1 MLYYLFNGLIT
12 MMHTSHEWGLMTK
25 HRKALRVSRPRGAQR
40 STYWLQL
47 PWSYSIPLIFASG
60 SLHWLLGRSL
70 YIVKVDV
77 YGHLGKRRE
86 DMDFIEVGYSLLS
99 MVFIVVLLAMMALML
114 AWLASRKLHDGGP
127 LGGLNSLAIAAACH
141 ADPDE
146 KDVAI
151 QPVMWGVI
159 REPTSEIPGH
169 CSFSGK
175 EVGSLVEGK
184 IYH

>member
-1 MLYYLFNGLIT
+1 
-12 MMHTSHEWGLMTK
+12 
-25 HRKALRVSRPRGAQR
+25 
-40 STYWLQL
+40 
-47 PWSYSIPLIFASG
+47 
-60 SLHWLLGRSL
+60 
-70 YIVKVDV
+70 
-77 YGHLGKRRE
+77 
-86 DMDFIEVGYSLLS
+86 MDFIEVGYSLLS